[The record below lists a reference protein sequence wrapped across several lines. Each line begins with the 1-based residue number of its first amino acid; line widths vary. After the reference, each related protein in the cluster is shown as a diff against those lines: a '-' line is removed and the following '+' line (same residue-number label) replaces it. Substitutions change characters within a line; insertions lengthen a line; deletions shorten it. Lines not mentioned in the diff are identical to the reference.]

1 MTQRTSITDKNLL
14 EIFKDISETFDIS
27 YEKLKNEFFHKIFK
41 RKKKR
46 KKTILKE
53 GERCMARKQDGEQCT
68 RRKKDTHEYCGK
80 HIKNRPYGRIDNNDN
95 NRIKVKNKKEI
106 EYLIDDDKI
115 IYNLSGNTVIGR
127 LKENGEIFYM

>member
-14 EIFKDISETFDIS
+14 EIFKDISEEFDIH
-27 YEKLKNEFFHKIFK
+27 YDKLKNYAYPKFFKK
-41 RKKKR
+41 KKKR

-95 NRIKVKNKKEI
+95 LWKFERETTFV
-106 EYLIDDDKI
+106 
-115 IYNLSGNTVIGR
+115 
-127 LKENGEIFYM
+127 